1 MRDHTQQV
9 PHREACVCYIEL
21 VRFEPDVCLHTR
33 HVCIGKPNSVHIVDP
48 ILQANERKNGQID
61 LKEFS
66 HEAIRVELALG
77 SLDSCTKT
85 LSGALFVVN
94 RYNVIACKSRIKQL
108 LFQTVTHFI
117 MVSKY
122 TYIYVNVNV
131 NT

>member
-9 PHREACVCYIEL
+9 PHRETCVCYIEL

-94 RYNVIACKSRIKQL
+94 RLQRHRLQISYKTISNCHTFYNGQQIYI
-108 LFQTVTHFI
+108 
-117 MVSKY
+117 
-122 TYIYVNVNV
+122 YIYVNVNV